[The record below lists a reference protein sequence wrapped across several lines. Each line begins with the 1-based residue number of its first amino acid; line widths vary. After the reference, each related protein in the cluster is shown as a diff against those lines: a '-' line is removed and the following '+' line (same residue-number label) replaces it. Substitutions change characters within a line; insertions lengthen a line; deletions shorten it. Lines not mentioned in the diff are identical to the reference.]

1 MCLSKEL
8 STHRLRTNV
17 VVEGFIHFLPGSLG
31 IPSLLWASG
40 TSHSFSAVTFDLFLN
55 NLKNQELNKGSQA
68 IHYYLKQN
76 LGVL

>member
-1 MCLSKEL
+1 
-8 STHRLRTNV
+8 V
-17 VVEGFIHFLPGSLG
+17 FEGFRFIPPFSTALG
-31 IPSLLWASG
+31 M
-40 TSHSFSAVTFDLFLN
+40 SHAPLALMPSAVTFDLFLN